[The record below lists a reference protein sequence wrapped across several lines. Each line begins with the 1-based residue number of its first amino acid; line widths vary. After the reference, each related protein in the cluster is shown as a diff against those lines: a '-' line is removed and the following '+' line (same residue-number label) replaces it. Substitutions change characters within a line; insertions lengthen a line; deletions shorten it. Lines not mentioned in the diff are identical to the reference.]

1 MQYDPIKR
9 SLGNI
14 FNKTPF
20 LRKLFYRLLD
30 ILLLRTWHIKK
41 AIRTWIQNTHKN
53 LEILDAGSGFG
64 QYSYFLSGLPNVK
77 QLTGIDVKVEQINDC
92 NAFFKKI
99 NRTNTT
105 FKIGDLTTY
114 QEKEKYDLILCVD
127 VMEHILDDQIVFNN
141 FFHSLKPHGM
151 LLISTPSDQGGSDAQ
166 EEHDSFI
173 GEHVRDGY
181 AIKEIEEKLNKS
193 GFSQIN
199 TSYVYGV
206 PGSISW
212 RLSMKYPIQLLGIS
226 KLFFV
231 ILPFYYLILFPFCL
245 ILNYF
250 DVIGKHS
257 KGTGLIVKAIKDKR

>member
-41 AIRTWIQNTHKN
+41 AIRQWIKNTN
-53 LEILDAGSGFG
+53 EELEILDAGSGYG
-64 QYSYFLSGLPNVK
+64 QYAYFLSGLPKVK
-77 QLTGIDVKVEQINDC
+77 HVTGIDVKEEQINDC
-92 NAFFKKI
+92 NTFFKKI
-99 NRTNTT
+99 NRTNTS
-105 FKIGDLTTY
+105 FQLGDLTTY

-127 VMEHILDDQIVFNN
+127 VMEHILDDLTVFKN
-141 FFHSLKPHGM
+141 FAFSLKPNGI
-151 LLISTPSDQGGSDAQ
+151 LLISTPSDQGGSDAHKD
-166 EEHDSFI
+166 HDSFI

-181 AIKEIEEKLNKS
+181 SIQEIEETLKKS
-193 GFSQIN
+193 GFTQIKA
-199 TSYVYGV
+199 SYVYGV
-206 PGSISW
+206 PGSLSW
-212 RLSMKYPIQLLGIS
+212 RLSMKYPIQMLGIS

-231 ILPFYYLILFPFCL
+231 IIPFYYLITFPFCL

-250 DVIGKHS
+250 DLIEKHR
-257 KGTGLIVKAIKDKR
+257 KGTGLIVKAIKDKH